1 MSFDSLWQTVLTALA
16 ALMAVIPNVPAVYFL
31 AVLGAG
37 WAALFLALAIYINFI
52 GTQDAVLKKIVNAFW
67 ICMAAATVAFILTRQ
82 SPLHALGWFL
92 LCSVVFEVLF
102 INAMALRDR
111 WERAE
116 RGSWRRVLAGLI
128 GVPLFIVG
136 FPIDVQYNLTWGRLM
151 FLQKPRLFDEF
162 GTTPW
167 DRVLGG
173 EWAFTETLQRN
184 VEDFT
189 WQGVLARS
197 ICRWGVEPWDP
208 GHCGKLPAL
217 RVVR

>member
-1 MSFDSLWQTVLTALA
+1 MSFDSMWQTALTGLSAI
-16 ALMAVIPNVPAVYFL
+16 MAVIPNVPALYFL

-37 WAALFLALAIYINFI
+37 WAALFLALAITIEFT
-52 GTQDAVLKKIVNAFW
+52 GARDRALKTIVNAFW
-67 ICMAAATVAFILTRQ
+67 IYMAAATIAFILTRQ

-92 LCSVVFEVLF
+92 LCSVVLEVLF
-102 INAMALRDR
+102 INAMAVKDR
-111 WERAE
+111 WDRAE
-116 RGSWRRVLAGLI
+116 RWSWRWVLAGII
-128 GVPLFIVG
+128 GAPLFIVG

-151 FLQKPRLFDEF
+151 FLQKPHLFDELE
-162 GTTPW
+162 TSPW

-217 RVVR
+217 RAVR